1 MEARK
6 KGNKKRVATINFEKD
21 EAVLIVGP
29 TGYRTF
35 IPEYKDDDRVPFS
48 VAALVVV
55 AACIADE
62 DADFIDL
69 VEYKLQDSDDGYM
82 SLWQ

>member
-1 MEARK
+1 M
-6 KGNKKRVATINFEKD
+6 
-21 EAVLIVGP
+21 
-29 TGYRTF
+29 
-35 IPEYKDDDRVPFS
+35 PFS